1 MNIQME
7 MQFGSSLAMYNA
19 LCKMEKEVDI
29 VIPEYPKTFD
39 FLHGI
44 DKVKSE
50 GRKDLP
56 YDLAIALDCAD
67 TKRLKG
73 YEELYETAKV
83 TISIDHHSSN
93 TMYADYNYVNPV
105 TPACSQILAEIL
117 GTIGI
122 EMDKDIGECLITGI
136 LTDTGGF
143 RYEGVST
150 ETFEIAARI
159 LSLGVNISDI
169 CRKVLQVKTKAHFEL
184 TKIIMDRMEFFE
196 NGKIA
201 FTYMTIEDEE
211 RLNVMPGDHEGIV
224 EIGRDIEDVE
234 VSIFLREIEDGFK
247 ISLRSNEYVN
257 VSEVCSIFSG
267 GGHIRAAGCTI
278 RFPLEQAKEKIID
291 RVKTFLK
298 E

>member
-1 MNIQME
+1 MR
-7 MQFGSSLAMYNA
+7 FGSSLAMYNA
-19 LCKMEKEVDI
+19 LCKINKDVDI
-29 VIPEYPKTFD
+29 VIPDYPKTFD
-39 FLHGI
+39 FLPGI
-44 DKVKSE
+44 NKIKSE
-50 GRKDLP
+50 GREDFA

-73 YEELYETAKV
+73 YEALYENAKV
-83 TISIDHHSSN
+83 TISIDHHGSN

-117 GTIGI
+117 GSIGVEI
-122 EMDKDIGECLITGI
+122 DKDIGECLITGM

-184 TKIIMDRMEFFE
+184 TKLIMDRMEFFE

-201 FTYMTIEDEE
+201 FTYMTLEDEE
-211 RLNVMPGDHEGIV
+211 KLNVMPGDHEGIV

-234 VSIFLREIEDGFK
+234 VSIFLREIKDGFK

-267 GGHIRAAGCTI
+267 GGHARAAGCTI
-278 RFPLEQAKEKIID
+278 HFPLEQTKEKIID
-291 RVKTFLK
+291 RVKTFLSK